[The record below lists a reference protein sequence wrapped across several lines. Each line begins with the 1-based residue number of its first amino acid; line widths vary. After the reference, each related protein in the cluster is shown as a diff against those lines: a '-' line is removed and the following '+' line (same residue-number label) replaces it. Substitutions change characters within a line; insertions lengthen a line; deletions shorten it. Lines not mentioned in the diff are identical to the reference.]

1 MADGLYT
8 VSWRR
13 ALTNLAALAAALAL
27 TAGLLAA
34 RGCARRGDGGLTM
47 TFWAESRPG
56 KGHPLMKAIRPTV
69 DLDAQEGPRWPA
81 AARSVR
87 YDGWIYIPH
96 RGHFVLA
103 LSVRGQAQLT
113 LDEGRTRVIRA
124 RSGPI
129 TTEHGHRVH
138 PRRIHKEQRLLS
150 RGWHRLRLEAQLP
163 RGTGSIRL
171 FWLPPGRRGVV
182 EYVEPAMV
190 RPDGPRPK
198 VPGHVG
204 PAPRDRW
211 IALGLLAI
219 LALLVAFWA
228 RRPLHTWLG
237 ALRTDP
243 ETRLDAATVLGL
255 FAVALAARLW
265 GLGGA
270 GQTWDEDV
278 YFSAGRNQWLNLL
291 AADFRAG
298 SWQWNLEHPPVT
310 RYLAGLGS
318 LFGEHLNTARAMSA
332 VAGALVVPVIYLAGR
347 DLFGDRRVGGV
358 AAAVAVGLPTL
369 LAHSQVAGHESS
381 SLLLY
386 TLTCYL
392 MVRGLLAEGRA
403 PGILGAAAQCG
414 GLLVSC
420 RLENLTAWFFVAAL
434 ALWIALPRLRR
445 SQPLPVALL
454 LMPLVAGAV
463 FLAVWPRLWSSP
475 ARHLGELLTYWHPDV
490 VQKEYFWG
498 QQIRTSWGYFPLYA
512 LVTTP
517 TAVLGGLALF
527 GARLGWR
534 RGRAE
539 GVIALW
545 ILAPLAATPLVP
557 FHRDGIRYVL
567 PIVVPILLAAAA
579 GTVWLA
585 DSLTNR
591 WRAWRNWRPGPTLV
605 AILAGLAL
613 AGPTAWAAHRIHPYY
628 LDFYNAPSGG
638 AHAALE
644 QRRYEWSWWG
654 EGLAGSVRYLQ
665 RHARPPA
672 VVGMDVPA
680 RHTVVLHPDVR
691 TTRPG
696 TRPAPD
702 FLLYAGEGL
711 RGLWDQKN
719 RRWRHPPGYRV
730 VYEERAEGVPLSRV
744 YRKQ

>member
-1 MADGLYT
+1 MTLWATPKPGED
-8 VSWRR
+8 RR
-13 ALTNLAALAAALAL
+13 
-27 TAGLLAA
+27 
-34 RGCARRGDGGLTM
+34 
-47 TFWAESRPG
+47 
-56 KGHPLMKAIRPTV
+56 PLVRTIRPTV
-69 DLDAQEGPRWPA
+69 DLDAREGPHWPT

-87 YDGWIYIPH
+87 YDGWIYFPH

-103 LSVRGQAQLT
+103 LGLRGQARLT

-138 PRRIHKEQRLLS
+138 PRRIHKEQRLLD

-163 RGTGSIRL
+163 QGTGSIRL

-190 RPDGPRPK
+190 RPQGPRPK
-198 VPGHVG
+198 SPGHAG

-211 IALGLLAI
+211 VALGLLSV
-219 LALLVAFWA
+219 LALLVGFWA
-228 RRPLHTWLG
+228 RDPLRSW
-237 ALRTDP
+237 LRTLRSNP
-243 ETRLDAATVLGL
+243 EARMEVAALVGL
-255 FAVALAARLW
+255 FAVALTARLW
-265 GLGGA
+265 GLGDA

-291 AADFRAG
+291 AADFRPN

-310 RYLAGLGS
+310 RYLVGFGS
-318 LFGEHLNTARAMSA
+318 LFGEHLNNARAVSA
-332 VAGALVVPVIYLAGR
+332 VVGALVVPVTYLAGR

-358 AAAVAVGLPTL
+358 AAAVALALPTL
-369 LAHSQVAGHESS
+369 LAHAQVAGHESPS
-381 SLLLY
+381 VLLY

-392 MVRGLLAEGRA
+392 MIRVLLADGPA
-403 PGILGAAAQCG
+403 SGTLIATAIFG
-414 GLLVSC
+414 GLLVGC
-420 RLENLTAWFFVAAL
+420 RLVNLTAWFFVAAL
-434 ALWIALPRLRR
+434 AVWIALPRLRKSR
-445 SQPLPVALL
+445 PLPVTLV
-454 LMPLVAGAV
+454 LMPLVAGAI
-463 FLAVWPRLWSSP
+463 FLFVWPRLWSSP

-498 QQIRTSWGYFPLYA
+498 RQIRTSWGYFPLYA

-527 GARLGWR
+527 GARLGWH

-539 GVIALW
+539 GALALW

-567 PIVVPILLAAAA
+567 PIVIPLLLASAA
-579 GTVWLA
+579 GAVWLA
-585 DSLTNR
+585 DTLTSG
-591 WRAWRNWRPGPTLV
+591 WRAWRNWRPGPW
-605 AILAGLAL
+605 LAAFLAAVAL

-638 AHAALE
+638 GRAALE
-644 QRRYEWSWWG
+644 QRRFEWSWWG
-654 EGLAGSVRYLQ
+654 EGLAGSVRYLH
-665 RHARPPA
+665 RHAKPPA
-672 VVGMDVPA
+672 LVGMDVPA
-680 RHTVVLHPDVR
+680 RHTVVLHPDVK

-696 TRPAPD
+696 TRPLPD

-711 RGLWDQKN
+711 RSLWDQKA

-730 VYEERAEGVPLSRV
+730 VHEERAEGVPLSRV
-744 YRKQ
+744 YQKQ